1 MNRTQASRSGW
12 AYGRAAVAIRQARP
26 EQDLPALSD
35 FFAGLST
42 HTRYLRF
49 FGPVTPGAALL
60 RTLAG
65 CADNVDALVAVRGG
79 VIVGHAMAVDR
90 RPKDPRGTRVTD
102 IGVVVDDAWQG
113 RGVGAALMRAIV
125 TGAQARGVTVL
136 EMDVLDGN
144 RQVLAM
150 VTGHW
155 PARAGRPHPGRSGHP
170 GPAAAGQRDPGGGR
184 AASGPRVRP
193 PGMASTAESGVVERH
208 GRRHLR
214 RHRRVACARTP

>member
-1 MNRTQASRSGW
+1 VSRTQAPGPDW
-12 AYGRAAVAIRQARP
+12 PYGRAAVAIRQVRP
-26 EQDLPALSD
+26 EQDLPALSE

-42 HTRYLRF
+42 QSRYLRF
-49 FGPVTPGAALL
+49 FGPVRPGAALL

-65 CADNVDALVAVRGG
+65 CAANVDALAAVRGG

-90 RPKDPRGTRVTD
+90 VEPKDPRGTRVTD

-144 RQVLAM
+144 QRVLAM
-150 VTGHW
+150 VTTHW
-155 PARAGRPHPGRSGHP
+155 PAARVEHTPDGLAI
-170 GPAAAGQRDPGGGR
+170 
-184 AASGPRVRP
+184 RVRLP
-193 PGMASTAESGVVERH
+193 QVSV
-208 GRRHLR
+208 
-214 RHRRVACARTP
+214 TPATVTPELALG

>member
-1 MNRTQASRSGW
+1 VNRTQAPRTDW
-12 AYGRAAVAIRQARP
+12 AYGRAAVAIRQVHP

-42 HTRYLRF
+42 HSRYLRF

-60 RTLAG
+60 RSLAG
-65 CADNVDALVAVRGG
+65 CAGNVDALVAVRGV

-90 RPKDPRGTRVTD
+90 ADPRGNRVTD

-136 EMDVLDGN
+136 EMDVLDSN
-144 RQVLAM
+144 HQVLAM
-150 VTGHW
+150 VTAHW
-155 PARAGRPHPGRSGHP
+155 PAARVERTPDGLAI
-170 GPAAAGQRDPGGGR
+170 
-184 AASGPRVRP
+184 RVRLPQASVTP
-193 PGMASTAESGVVERH
+193 PVVT
-208 GRRHLR
+208 RHL
-214 RHRRVACARTP
+214 ALG

>member
-1 MNRTQASRSGW
+1 VSRTQARGSGW
-12 AYGRAAVAIRQARP
+12 SRTAVVIRQVCPA
-26 EQDLPALSD
+26 EDLPALSD
-35 FFAGLST
+35 FFARLSM

-49 FGPVTPGAALL
+49 FGPVRPGAALL

-79 VIVGHAMAVDR
+79 LIVGHAMAVDR
-90 RPKDPRGTRVTD
+90 TELQDPARPLDPRAAD

-125 TGAQARGVTVL
+125 TGAQARGVTTL

-144 RQVLAM
+144 HRVRDM

-155 PARAGRPHPGRSGHP
+155 PAACVDHTPDGL
-170 GPAAAGQRDPGGGR
+170 AI
-184 AASGPRVRP
+184 RVRLP
-193 PGMASTAESGVVERH
+193 QASEKRPAV
-208 GRRHLR
+208 
-214 RHRRVACARTP
+214 TPRLALG

>member
-1 MNRTQASRSGW
+1 LTDSAISGDAEFVNRTQAPGPDW
-12 AYGRAAVAIRQARP
+12 PYGRAAVAIRQVRP
-26 EQDLPALSD
+26 ELDLPTLSD
-35 FFAGLST
+35 FFAGLSA
-42 HTRYLRF
+42 HSRYLRF
-49 FGPVTPGAALL
+49 FGPVRPGAALL

-65 CADNVDALVAVRGG
+65 CAGNVDALVAVRGG

-90 RPKDPRGTRVTD
+90 ADPRGARVTD

-136 EMDVLDGN
+136 EMDVLDSN

-155 PARAGRPHPGRSGHP
+155 PAARVERTADGLAIRVRLPQASVI
-170 GPAAAGQRDPGGGR
+170 PAA
-184 AASGPRVRP
+184 V
-193 PGMASTAESGVVERH
+193 
-208 GRRHLR
+208 
-214 RHRRVACARTP
+214 TPYLALG

>member
-1 MNRTQASRSGW
+1 LTDSAISGNAEFVNRTQASRCGW
-12 AYGRAAVAIRQARP
+12 PYGRAAVAIRQVHP
-26 EQDLPALSD
+26 EQDLPALGD
-35 FFAGLST
+35 FFAGLSI
-42 HTRYLRF
+42 HSRYLRF
-49 FGPVTPGAALL
+49 FGPVIPGAALL

-65 CADNVDALVAVRGG
+65 CAGNVDALVAVRGG

-90 RPKDPRGTRVTD
+90 TELKDRQDTRVTD

-155 PARAGRPHPGRSGHP
+155 PAAGVEHTPDGL
-170 GPAAAGQRDPGGGR
+170 AI
-184 AASGPRVRP
+184 RVRLP
-193 PGMASTAESGVVERH
+193 QASVMATAPAQ
-208 GRRHLR
+208 HL
-214 RHRRVACARTP
+214 ALG

>member
-1 MNRTQASRSGW
+1 VNRTQAPGPGW
-12 AYGRAAVAIRQARP
+12 AYGRAAVAIRQVRP
-26 EQDLPALSD
+26 EQDLPALTD
-35 FFAGLST
+35 FFARLST

-90 RPKDPRGTRVTD
+90 ADPRGARVTD

-125 TGAQARGVTVL
+125 TGAQARAVTVL
-136 EMDVLDGN
+136 EMDVLEGN
-144 RQVLAM
+144 HQVLAM
-150 VTGHW
+150 VTEHW
-155 PARAGRPHPGRSGHP
+155 PAARVERTPDGLAIRVRLPQAIMT
-170 GPAAAGQRDPGGGR
+170 PAAA
-184 AASGPRVRP
+184 
-193 PGMASTAESGVVERH
+193 
-208 GRRHLR
+208 
-214 RHRRVACARTP
+214 TPQLALG